1 MRRSLRNRIRSKHK
15 ACGRERESLSM
26 ISQFS
31 SAAVPQAS
39 SARVAERPIKSP
51 LVTKTNVVIIRR
63 GPVSLCRLKAG
74 LRTVGLSF
82 AGASRFMVTS
92 LCLFTCALTLGQ
104 PEGNSGWQLAPLF
117 RNLTDARG
125 LELTYSGTY
134 KEEDLIPGVRFQRS
148 YRLETTAFVLE
159 NAADHWDIAFLTSLS
174 LRSNR
179 PDPQRPVAATPSS
192 VRLEVGQ
199 VNRQGRLK
207 GRGVNLAVAVDGPP
221 TVEAGAFLELPVGLA
236 SRNQVWEVGE
246 EGRPPRSWQVLG
258 TELCNGTTCVKLAG
272 QQQSSDWDSPRGD
285 HTAWRRRDTL
295 WLAPQLGIAYRV
307 ERVIERREPNRRDP
321 THRLEVRYD
330 LDSRLRYPGKLF
342 DDRRHEIMKAL
353 QFREDAAKALAQ
365 PAAYRPQIEI
375 LQKRIAYHL
384 ENLPPTPYRKAVVH
398 LQGQLER
405 AKRGDVPADPAR
417 TDQAPAATAVRVGQ
431 RAPDFVV
438 TDLINKH
445 ASVRLYRSLGRPILV
460 AFYNPATETGT
471 RVLEFAKSL
480 NERKKNG
487 VSILAMAV
495 TADPERARRQ
505 HAELKLPFTILDG
518 QGLHATFAVTE
529 TPRLVVLDGDG
540 IVRAAYTG
548 WGIQTPREIEKE
560 LDSWSIGN

>member
-1 MRRSLRNRIRSKHK
+1 
-15 ACGRERESLSM
+15 
-26 ISQFS
+26 
-31 SAAVPQAS
+31 
-39 SARVAERPIKSP
+39 
-51 LVTKTNVVIIRR
+51 
-63 GPVSLCRLKAG
+63 
-74 LRTVGLSF
+74 
-82 AGASRFMVTS
+82 MVTS
-92 LCLFTCALTLGQ
+92 LCLFTCALTMGQ
-104 PEGNSGWQLAPLF
+104 PEGNSGWQLAPRLF
-117 RNLTDARG
+117 QG

-134 KEEDLIPGVRFQRS
+134 KEEELIPGVQFQRS
-148 YRLETTAFVLE
+148 YRLETTAFVLD
-159 NAADHWDIAFLTSLS
+159 NPADRWDIAFLTSLS

-179 PDPQRPVAATPSS
+179 PDSERPPVAAMPSS
-192 VRLEVGQ
+192 VRLEIGE
-199 VNRQGRLK
+199 VNKRGRLK
-207 GRGVNLAVAVDGPP
+207 GRGGVSLAVAVDGPP
-221 TVEAGAFLELPVGLA
+221 TMETGAIVELPVGLV
-236 SRNQVWEVGE
+236 SRNQIWEVGE
-246 EGRPPRSWQVLG
+246 DGRPPRSWQVIG

-321 THRLEVRYD
+321 THRLEVRYE

-353 QFREDAAKALAQ
+353 QFREDAAKPLAQ

-375 LQKRIAYHL
+375 LQKKIAYHL

-405 AKRGDVPADPAR
+405 AKRGDLPADPAR
-417 TDQAPAATAVRVGQ
+417 TDQAPVATAVPVGQ

-438 TDLINKH
+438 TDLINKDS
-445 ASVRLYRSLGRPILV
+445 SVRLYRSLGRPILV
-460 AFYNPATETGT
+460 VFYNPATETGI

-495 TADPERARRQ
+495 TAEPERARRQ

-518 QGLHATFAVTE
+518 QGLHATFAVTA

-560 LDSWSIGN
+560 LDSWSTGN